1 METKRIRIEL
11 IDEMLG
17 TNPGDKKIHERFINS
32 KAPDAETREEE
43 LTHLP
48 TEDMVS
54 KEMTVFYRNA
64 DGDPE
69 MACYHLYGFFK
80 SACGYLRKVKG
91 SQSSKLKAYKKTIDG
106 LIKVYPDA
114 NDKTG
119 RFIKLNLPDG
129 GDIGNCQRPLRAQ
142 TMQGERVALANSE
155 TVPAGTWFE
164 CDICVWDPDTW
175 NYIEEWLKYGEF
187 NGLGQ
192 WRSSGKGAFKF
203 AYVNP
208 DGTLNWITG

>member
-1 METKRIRIEL
+1 METRRIRVEL

-17 TNPGDKKIHERFINS
+17 TNPANKRIHEDFIGS
-32 KAPDAETREEE
+32 KAPDAESREEE

-48 TEDMVS
+48 AEEMVS
-54 KEMTVFYRNA
+54 KEMTVFYRDN
-64 DGDPE
+64 DGEPA

-91 SQSSKLKAYKKTIDG
+91 TKSEKLKAYKKAIDG
-106 LIKVYPDA
+106 LIKVYPRASDQR
-114 NDKTG
+114 G
-119 RFIKLNLPDG
+119 RYITLHLPDG
-129 GDIGNCQRPLRAQ
+129 SGIGNCQRPLRAQ

-164 CDICVWDPDTW
+164 CDVCVFDESLWPT
-175 NYIEEWLKYGEF
+175 IEEWLDYGQF

-192 WRSSGKGAFKF
+192 WRSSGKGAFTWSY
-203 AYVNP
+203 ALPNS
-208 DGTLNWITG
+208 